1 MARGRRARQLG
12 SRRRFAIRCSLLQL
26 RVRGRLDLGFGAS
39 ARAGR
44 AVEAV
49 LLWAAALTFSCKAG
63 PSLRFAR
70 GQAPSLR
77 TTTSGSFASL
87 RTTTSRSF
95 ASLRTTREGY
105 EHRRS
110 VEAAARADASG
121 VVGLRRTQGSA
132 GAR

>member
-77 TTTSGSFASL
+77 TTTSGSFPSL
-87 RTTTSRSF
+87 RSR
-95 ASLRTTREGY
+95 
-105 EHRRS
+105 
-110 VEAAARADASG
+110 
-121 VVGLRRTQGSA
+121 A
-132 GAR
+132 GAFAQDDNKQVLRFAQDDNKQGLHYAQDEKGGD